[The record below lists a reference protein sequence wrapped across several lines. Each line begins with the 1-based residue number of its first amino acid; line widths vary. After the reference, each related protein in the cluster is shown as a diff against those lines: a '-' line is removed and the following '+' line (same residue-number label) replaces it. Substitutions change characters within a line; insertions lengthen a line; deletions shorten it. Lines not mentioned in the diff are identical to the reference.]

1 MEEDYLPHK
10 KSVGEGVDVDEE
22 RRLCYVGITRARRSL
37 TLLGAARR
45 KKYGKLLPREASRFL
60 QEFPG
65 EVLREIKGEQPPASA
80 AEQEQAAGS
89 FFAGIKALLGD

>member
-1 MEEDYLPHK
+1 
-10 KSVGEGVDVDEE
+10 VGEAVDVDEE

-45 KKYGKLLPREASRFL
+45 KKYGKMLPREASRFL
-60 QEFPG
+60 QEFPR
-65 EVLREIKGEQPPASA
+65 EVLRELTGEPPPAASPA
-80 AEQEQAAGS
+80 AQEQVAGN